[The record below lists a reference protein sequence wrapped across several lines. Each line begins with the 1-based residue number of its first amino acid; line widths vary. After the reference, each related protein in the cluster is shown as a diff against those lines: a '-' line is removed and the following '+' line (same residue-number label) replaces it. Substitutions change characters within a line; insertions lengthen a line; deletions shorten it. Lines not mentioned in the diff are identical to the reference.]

1 MAEGFEPSRG
11 RSNNPVPY
19 QLGYAT
25 KNWLREQELNLPV
38 LAYETSEPPLLYS
51 RVKVGGDEGSRTLIV
66 RFTRPTLC
74 YPVELHRH
82 LRLVDWEGVKPSQEV
97 CRTSMLSVTSPAR
110 KSGGCGWI
118 RTTNLALM
126 RRLLFPFELRSQE
139 NLGVQTSVCC
149 FQCKTI

>member
-1 MAEGFEPSRG
+1 MVDPTGLEPAPYGLKVRYSATRVPGQYEVQDPRSLVPELTLDFGLWTTLAVAEGFEPSRG

-51 RVKVGGDEGSRTLIV
+51 RVEVGGDEGSRTLID

-74 YPVELHRH
+74 YPVELHRQS
-82 LRLVDWEGVKPSQEV
+82 LVPSFEFRV
-97 CRTSMLSVTSPAR
+97 PSRR
-110 KSGGCGWI
+110 KGI
-118 RTTNLALM
+118 T
-126 RRLLFPFELRSQE
+126 F
-139 NLGVQTSVCC
+139 
-149 FQCKTI
+149 

>member
-1 MAEGFEPSRG
+1 VAEGFEPSRG
-11 RSNNPVPY
+11 RSNSAVPY

-51 RVKVGGDEGSRTLIV
+51 RVKVGGDEGSRTLID

-82 LRLVDWEGVKPSQEV
+82 
-97 CRTSMLSVTSPAR
+97 
-110 KSGGCGWI
+110 
-118 RTTNLALM
+118 
-126 RRLLFPFELRSQE
+126 
-139 NLGVQTSVCC
+139 
-149 FQCKTI
+149 

>member
-1 MAEGFEPSRG
+1 LDSVLVDPTGLEPAPYGLKVRYSATRVPGQQHFRSPIADCQLVRSSTIYVIPRQIGNWQSEIGNDLAVAEGFEPSGG

-38 LAYETSEPPLLYS
+38 LAYGTSEPPLLYS
-51 RVKVGGDEGSRTLIV
+51 RVKVGGDEGSRTLID

-82 LRLVDWEGVKPSQEV
+82 
-97 CRTSMLSVTSPAR
+97 
-110 KSGGCGWI
+110 
-118 RTTNLALM
+118 
-126 RRLLFPFELRSQE
+126 
-139 NLGVQTSVCC
+139 
-149 FQCKTI
+149 

>member
-1 MAEGFEPSRG
+1 M
-11 RSNNPVPY
+11 PY

-51 RVKVGGDEGSRTLIV
+51 RVKVGGDEGSRTLID

-82 LRLVDWEGVKPSQEV
+82 Q
-97 CRTSMLSVTSPAR
+97 
-110 KSGGCGWI
+110 SGSSFKFQVSSFEF
-118 RTTNLALM
+118 RDF
-126 RRLLFPFELRSQE
+126 LLTPEF
-139 NLGVQTSVCC
+139 
-149 FQCKTI
+149 

>member
-19 QLGYAT
+19 LLGYAT

-51 RVKVGGDEGSRTLIV
+51 RVKVGGDEGSRTLID

-82 LRLVDWEGVKPSQEV
+82 S
-97 CRTSMLSVTSPAR
+97 
-110 KSGGCGWI
+110 
-118 RTTNLALM
+118 
-126 RRLLFPFELRSQE
+126 
-139 NLGVQTSVCC
+139 
-149 FQCKTI
+149 